1 MRLLLLAVA
10 LVLASTAARAQTC
23 QMYGSFMSCSD
34 GTTGY
39 RYGNT
44 QLFGSGN
51 ERGRSPTP
59 MYGSWGST
67 YSGNSTIFSDG
78 RSAYTSG
85 DTTVT
90 IDARTCYRY
99 GDTLI
104 CNRVPKGLTPSAT
117 RRALR

>member
-1 MRLLLLAVA
+1 MRLLLCAVA
-10 LVLASTAARAQTC
+10 LVLASTAAHAQTC
-23 QMYGSFMSCSD
+23 HIYGSVMSCSD

-39 RYGNT
+39 RYGNA
-44 QLFGSGN
+44 QLFGSSID
-51 ERGRSPTP
+51 RGRNPTP

-67 YSGNSTIFSDG
+67 YSGNSTIFSNG
-78 RSAYTSG
+78 RTAYTSG
-85 DTTVT
+85 STTVT

-104 CNRVPKGLTPSAT
+104 CNRVRKGLAPSAT